1 MPVQSFTDWDGPTH
15 SARPVPWIAIRRVLV
30 LGGALALAAL
40 AVYEMY
46 QVLVFGGLTAL
57 EGVLVALFAL
67 LVPWLA
73 LALTN
78 SLAGGGREPRD
89 RAKSDSPGPGR
100 PRRSP
105 S

>member
-1 MPVQSFTDWDGPTH
+1 MARRTPR
-15 SARPVPWIAIRRVLV
+15 RPVPWIAIRRVLV

-78 SLAGGGREPRD
+78 CARGWLGASRRD
-89 RAKSDSPGPGR
+89 RAKSDSPGRGR